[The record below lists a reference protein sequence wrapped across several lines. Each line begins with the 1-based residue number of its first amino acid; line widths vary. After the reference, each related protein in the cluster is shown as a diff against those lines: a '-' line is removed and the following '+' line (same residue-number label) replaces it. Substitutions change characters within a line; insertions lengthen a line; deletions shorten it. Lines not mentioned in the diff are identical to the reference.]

1 MPMLSLNTFE
11 QPSCCGSMGDEGM
24 IEKVVLGSE
33 IIVFQDEEGYS
44 CQVESRNN
52 LLGMESM
59 LLDRL
64 MTEALVERLRLWL
77 ATGSLHKEPMP

>member
-1 MPMLSLNTFE
+1 
-11 QPSCCGSMGDEGM
+11 MGDEGM